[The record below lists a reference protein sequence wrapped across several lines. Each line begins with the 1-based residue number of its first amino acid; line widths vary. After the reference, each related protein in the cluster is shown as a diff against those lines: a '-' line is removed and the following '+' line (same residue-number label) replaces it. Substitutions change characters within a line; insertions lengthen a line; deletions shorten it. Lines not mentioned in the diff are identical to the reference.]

1 MCKALEYTNELFN
14 IADTIKE
21 EWTNLHN
28 KLSLTDKK
36 ISDIE
41 HYIELSLP
49 LNASQ
54 GYNLYKM
61 LKEILCER
69 RNIKNQIDELMKIY
83 NLISNVN
90 LTNPNKRQSTMD
102 YIKNK
107 HNLNNNDVEGKRY
120 KVRVLTEIFGE
131 VI

>member
-61 LKEILCER
+61 LKEVLCER
-69 RNIKNQIDELMKIY
+69 RDVKNQIDELRKIY

-90 LTNPNKRQSTMD
+90 LTNPNKRQSTVD

-107 HNLNNNDVEGKRY
+107 HNLNNNDVEGKKY
-120 KVRVLTEIFGE
+120 KVRVMTEIFGE

>member
-61 LKEILCER
+61 LKEVLCER
-69 RNIKNQIDELMKIY
+69 RDVKNQIDELRKIY

-107 HNLNNNDVEGKRY
+107 HNLNNNDVEGKKY
-120 KVRVLTEIFGE
+120 KVRVMTEIFGE